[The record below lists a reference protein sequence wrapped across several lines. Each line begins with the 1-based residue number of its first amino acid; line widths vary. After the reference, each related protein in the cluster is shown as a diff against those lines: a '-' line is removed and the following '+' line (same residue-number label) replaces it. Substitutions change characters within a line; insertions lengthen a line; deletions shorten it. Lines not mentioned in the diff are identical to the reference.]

1 MTINETFV
9 GYRLTTASRDRLLK
23 HLPAQYDKVVA
34 DHITTDFLGNQ
45 PFFPSRKRGTGFLPP
60 KPKSVLVIGHAHDQQ
75 RGIHAAVLSIDGHEH
90 QGMDPDR
97 RLHVTISHGKNARP
111 VHSNDAI
118 KKGWTRLDKP
128 IPLEVIPMSA
138 GSVDEGLEGV
148 QLSEPRRDSRQR
160 QLVHFD
166 IVHPKH
172 GKIGSLSGGRV
183 RVGGE
188 RVRHEMEPGVEYS
201 RVPKNTKRGGKTS
214 FMITNVGVD
223 GDAVARI
230 HGVEGYDKDN
240 PQKNPEA
247 HRRVRELTPHVLG
260 HAAVRDLGRQ
270 LRKKMRVTMVSGNT
284 RISGVRSKVGK
295 TSFQSVSPIAFREDV
310 SDLVDRMVESRDVP
324 HEIRQATPETQKKF
338 ADALKSGLSHRQQVK
353 QRLSQ
358 YDDVI
363 KGVSDHIGQPAY
375 LVGGAVRDAFLG
387 RENKDVD
394 LVTVGGQKKLED
406 LGYKQIKGDFPVYT
420 HQKFPGVEVALA
432 RGEKKV
438 GAGHTGFAWH
448 TAKSLDPDL
457 QRRDLTV
464 NAMAYHP
471 SKGIIDPHGGQ
482 RDIADGYLRHVG
494 KHFAEDPLRS
504 FRVARFASQTGMEVH
519 PSTIAMM
526 RSTKKELPSLSK
538 DRVREEMTKALKSK
552 APRQYFDTL
561 HKAGIL
567 KVWHPEVAALKGK
580 PSSLP
585 HHGDAYDHTMS
596 ALQHAAA
603 TGQSHDTRHLLLTQQ
618 MPEASIAKH
627 GERFGMSKQEVSRL
641 QTHASVHTVPFQPKG
656 SADQSIAYWSRTQP
670 NALQPDHQAATEV
683 NASVSGT
690 AGNREH
696 YQQVFDRLG
705 GVKFSAADFQGK
717 KGPEISQYKQHRW
730 RDALSGIAET
740 VSRLVDLMIEG
751 RVRIG

>member
-23 HLPAQYDKVVA
+23 RLPAQYDTVVA

-45 PFFPSRKRGTGFLPP
+45 PFFPGRKRGTVFLPP
-60 KPKSVLVIGHAHDQQ
+60 KPKNVLVIGHAHDPQ
-75 RGIHAAVLSIDGHEH
+75 RGIHAAVISIDGKEH

-128 IPLEVIPMSA
+128 IPIQVIPMSH
-138 GSVDEGLEGV
+138 LE
-148 QLSEPRRDSRQR
+148 E
-160 QLVHFD
+160 
-166 IVHPKH
+166 
-172 GKIGSLSGGRV
+172 V
-183 RVGGE
+183 R
-188 RVRHEMEPGVEYS
+188 
-201 RVPKNTKRGGKTS
+201 
-214 FMITNVGVD
+214 
-223 GDAVARI
+223 
-230 HGVEGYDKDN
+230 
-240 PQKNPEA
+240 
-247 HRRVRELTPHVLG
+247 L
-260 HAAVRDLGRQ
+260 
-270 LRKKMRVTMVSGNT
+270 
-284 RISGVRSKVGK
+284 
-295 TSFQSVSPIAFREDV
+295 
-310 SDLVDRMVESRDVP
+310 LVDTMIESRDLP
-324 HEIRQATPETQKKF
+324 HEIRQATPETQQKF
-338 ADALKSGLSHRQQVK
+338 ASALKSGLEHRQQVK

-363 KGVSDHIGQPAY
+363 KGVSSHIGQPAY

-420 HQKFPGVEVALA
+420 HPKFPGVEVALA

-471 SKGIIDPHGGQ
+471 DKGIIDPHGGQ

-538 DRVREEMTKALKSK
+538 DRVREEMAKALKSK

-585 HHGDAYDHTMS
+585 HHGDAYEHTMS
-596 ALQHAAA
+596 SLQHASE
-603 TGQSHDTRHLLLTQQ
+603 TGQHYDVKHLLLTQQ

-641 QTHASVHTVPFQPKG
+641 QTHASVHTVPFQHKG
-656 SADQSIAYWSRTQP
+656 SADQSISYWAKTQP
-670 NALQPDHQAATEV
+670 NSLQPDHQAATAV

-690 AGNREH
+690 GGNRDH

-730 RDALSGIAET
+730 KDALSGLAET
-740 VSRLVDLMIEG
+740 VSQLVDLMIEG
-751 RVRIG
+751 RVRVG

>member
-1 MTINETFV
+1 VTINETFV

-23 HLPAQYDKVVA
+23 LLPAHYDNVVA
-34 DHITTDFLGNQ
+34 DHITTDFLGGN
-45 PFFPSRKRGTGFLPP
+45 RRTGFKPP
-60 KPKSVLVIGHAHDQQ
+60 HPKSVLVIGHAHDPQ
-75 RGIHAAVLSIDGHEH
+75 RQIHAAVISVDGHEH

-118 KKGWTRLDKP
+118 KNGWTRLDKP
-128 IPLEVIPMSA
+128 IPLQVIPMSA
-138 GSVDEGLEGV
+138 GVDDDVEGLVDRLVEGGAG
-148 QLSEPRRDSRQR
+148 RR
-160 QLVHFD
+160 LVLMRGLPGSGKSTRAKE
-166 IVHPKH
+166 IAGNH
-172 GKIGSLSGGRV
+172 GKIFSTDDYFGDPYVFDGSKIAQAHQWNQDRTAKAMAAGHPLVVVDNTNIKR
-183 RVGGE
+183 E
-188 RVRHEMEPGVEYS
+188 HMEPYLKLAKQHGYDVSYEHS
-201 RVPKNTKRGGKTS
+201 KAPWAW
-214 FMITNVGVD
+214 D
-223 GDAVARI
+223 EHECARRNA
-230 HGVEGYDKDN
+230 HGV
-240 PQKNPEA
+240 PLAAIKNMK
-247 HRRVRELTPHVLG
+247 H
-260 HAAVRDLGRQ
+260 
-270 LRKKMRVTMVSGNT
+270 
-284 RISGVRSKVGK
+284 
-295 TSFQSVSPIAFREDV
+295 SFDESAV
-310 SDLVDRMVESRDVP
+310 SDLVDRMIESRDVP

-338 ADALKSGLSHRQQVK
+338 ADALKSGLSHRKQVK

-358 YDDVI
+358 YDEVI

-406 LGYKQIKGDFPVYT
+406 LGYKPIKGDFPVYT
-420 HQKFPGVEVALA
+420 HPKFPGVEVALA

-438 GAGHTGFAWH
+438 GEGHTGFAWH

-457 QRRDLTV
+457 KRRDLTV

-482 RDIADGYLRHVG
+482 RDIADGYLRHIG

-504 FRVARFASQTGMEVH
+504 FRVARFAAQTGMDVH

-526 RSTKKELPSLSK
+526 RTTKRELPTLSK
-538 DRVREEMTKALKSK
+538 DRVREEMAKSLKSK
-552 APRQYFDTL
+552 NPRQYFDTL

-567 KVWHPEVAALKGK
+567 KSWHPEVAALKGK
-580 PSSLP
+580 ASTLP

-596 ALQHAAA
+596 ALQHAAE
-603 TGQSHDTRHLLLTQQ
+603 TGQSHDVRHLLLTQQ

-641 QTHASVHTVPFQPKG
+641 QTHASVHAVPFSGKG
-656 SADQSIAYWSRTQP
+656 PADHSIEYWAKTQP
-670 NALQPDHQAATEV
+670 NSLQPDHQAATTV
-683 NASVSGT
+683 NSVVSGT
-690 AGNREH
+690 KGHTDH

-717 KGPEISQYKQHRW
+717 KGPEISQYKQRRW
-730 RDALSGIAET
+730 RDSLSGIAET
-740 VSRLVDLMIEG
+740 VSQLVDRLIEG
-751 RVRIG
+751 KR